1 MKFSCI
7 LMLSMSIAVRY
18 GKKLSFF
25 ELTLIDMEVL
35 FMNQEKSTN
44 LSFGERLK
52 QLRKSRGFTQEDI
65 SNIIGISK
73 AAYSRY
79 EQDKTISLYA
89 LESLADFYDMTVDA
103 LLDRKKMTTD
113 DKVNMLLAGRTE
125 INKNHIY
132 NCIKMLIKEF
142 NL

>member
-1 MKFSCI
+1 
-7 LMLSMSIAVRY
+7 
-18 GKKLSFF
+18 
-25 ELTLIDMEVL
+25 
-35 FMNQEKSTN
+35 MNQEKSTN

-113 DKVNMLLAGRTE
+113 DKVNLLLAGRTE
-125 INKNHIY
+125 SNKNHIY

>member
-113 DKVNMLLAGRTE
+113 DKVNLLLAGRTE
-125 INKNHIY
+125 TNKNHIY

>member
-113 DKVNMLLAGRTE
+113 DKVNLLLAGRTE
-125 INKNHIY
+125 SNKNHIY